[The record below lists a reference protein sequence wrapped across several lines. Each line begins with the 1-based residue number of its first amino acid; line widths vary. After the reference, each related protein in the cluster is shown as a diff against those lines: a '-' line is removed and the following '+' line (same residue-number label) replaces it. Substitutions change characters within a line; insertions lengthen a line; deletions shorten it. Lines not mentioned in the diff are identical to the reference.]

1 MPSPVPC
8 DVKSA
13 LLDEAGIDAPTM
25 VALQDVALRDT
36 YALWRDV
43 SQAAAADLAALKRA
57 VASLEQARLSP
68 PLRSPAGAPSRRM
81 LAPGGRGAS
90 PFVRGRRVG
99 ARSIDSRTFD
109 EDAMP
114 AMTMDFTGASQE
126 MQETHADDGDEVP
139 SDLPLPPV
147 ADLRESIRPPL
158 PLPSVPDSTPS
169 YR

>member
-43 SQAAAADLAALKRA
+43 SQATAADLAALKRA
-57 VASLEQARLSP
+57 VASLEQTRLSP

-109 EDAMP
+109 EDDAMP
-114 AMTMDFTGASQE
+114 AMTMDLTGASQE
-126 MQETHADDGDEVP
+126 MHDDGDEVP

-147 ADLRESIRPPL
+147 ADLRESIGGKPL
-158 PLPSVPDSTPS
+158 PLPSVPDSTHH
-169 YR
+169 R